1 MGIAFL
7 TKKAEKF
14 RQRKDKEFEDQIASG
29 NLFSG
34 LSETVQ
40 NLFRCNCTNGE
51 LPEVGTPVLLY
62 ETGGQIDVI
71 LKNKKIGMVMA
82 PDAGELIKMMAHAH
96 TEVFPAVVVGLQALS
111 KSFIVQLNLFQP

>member
-14 RQRKDKEFEDQIASG
+14 SQRKDKAFEDQIASG

-34 LSETVQ
+34 LPETVKH
-40 NLFRCNCTNGE
+40 LFRCKCTSGE

-71 LKNKKIGMVMA
+71 LKNKKIGTVMT
-82 PDAGELIKMMAHAH
+82 PDADELKKMMAHAH
-96 TEVFPAVVVGLQALS
+96 TEVFPAVVVELQTLS
-111 KSFIVQLNLFQP
+111 NSFIVQLSLSQS